1 MRLANQK
8 VNNMPERDF
17 LSEIANFVKNY
28 GSTDALEKS
37 VYGSANPTA
46 EQMQAAADKYVKK
59 PEDYISDEDLD
70 LRERLKLEREMKAKE
85 RKKMMDDIY
94 NAGFR
99 AGDMFSPE
107 DRKIMQQKSNDL
119 GALRDQLM
127 RERLQ
132 KQKAANP

>member
-1 MRLANQK
+1 MA
-8 VNNMPERDF
+8 ERDF

-46 EQMQAAADKYVKK
+46 EQMQAAADKYVKT
-59 PEDYISDEDLD
+59 PEDFISDEDLD

-119 GALRDQLM
+119 GALRDRLM

>member
-1 MRLANQK
+1 MA
-8 VNNMPERDF
+8 ERDF

>member
-1 MRLANQK
+1 
-8 VNNMPERDF
+8 
-17 LSEIANFVKNY
+17 
-28 GSTDALEKS
+28 
-37 VYGSANPTA
+37 
-46 EQMQAAADKYVKK
+46 MQAAADKYVKK

-107 DRKIMQQKSNDL
+107 DRKVMQQKSNDL

-127 RERLQ
+127 KERLQ
-132 KQKAANP
+132 KQKLANP

>member
-1 MRLANQK
+1 
-8 VNNMPERDF
+8 MPERDF